1 MNLFNRRVTAIA
13 TIFWKRNA
21 SIHHDNIFSS
31 YSGYLHVHN
40 YTKIKGLDLGKITS
54 LPNVFNLHVSL
65 QSSPKINRMLITRLI
80 CIQWVSSRIF
90 PQLPQ
95 SPLGTP
101 GSMPPFSRRT
111 DRKKKN
117 GCIFRVSL
125 CLSKQATNFTYIHDF
140 AFSTHHSYAAGRR
153 RFKCLKT
160 NTGPKRTSH
169 RRIPIEINPEKKI
182 THSETCHMLRRSF
195 SPI

>member
-1 MNLFNRRVTAIA
+1 MRQYSE
-13 TIFWKRNA
+13 KRNP
-21 SIHHDNIFSS
+21 SIHHENIFSS
-31 YSGYLHVHN
+31 YSGYLHVYN

-111 DRKKKN
+111 DRKKKMVAFLESRSAKASKLQ
-117 GCIFRVSL
+117 ILLTSMISL
-125 CLSKQATNFTYIHDF
+125 FLHTI
-140 AFSTHHSYAAGRR
+140 
-153 RFKCLKT
+153 
-160 NTGPKRTSH
+160 
-169 RRIPIEINPEKKI
+169 
-182 THSETCHMLRRSF
+182 HMLREGDVSNA
-195 SPI
+195 